1 MLRVMSYNVRYF
13 GHPTRGV
20 ASTRRGVRG
29 IASSIARM
37 EALPDL
43 ICLQEVETR
52 SVRASM
58 SVGRPGDG
66 DGTQLGA
73 LLCALDV
80 ELELLGKRDRYEAYY
95 FGAHQYRVTD
105 AFAAYTTGLA
115 VLAKRG
121 LSVLAHNAERPHE
134 ITHRPRRV
142 GLKQTRIAAHV
153 AFSNRKGER
162 VEVFN
167 THLSLP
173 SFWSRSFWTEQF
185 RMGYGANQ
193 LAEANELVKFI
204 QRERQSDHYLVT
216 GDFNSL
222 PGSPVDRMLR
232 EEHGLVDAFRSAR
245 HCADD
250 SARAFPTAGFMN
262 LKMHIDHMYA
272 SPSIHWVDLE
282 GTQPFGGRGEFA
294 GLSDHVPLIARFD
307 LKRAA

>member
-13 GHPTRGV
+13 GHPVRGV
-20 ASTRRGVRG
+20 ASTRRGVQG
-29 IASSIARM
+29 IASCIARM

-52 SVRASM
+52 SLRASM

-66 DGTQLGA
+66 DGTQLGS
-73 LLCALDV
+73 LLRALDIA
-80 ELELLGKRDRYEAYY
+80 LEKLDKSDRYEAYY

-105 AFAAYTTGLA
+105 SFAAYTTGLA

-121 LSVLAHNAERPHE
+121 LSVVAHNAERPHD
-134 ITHRPRRV
+134 ITHRPRMVR
-142 GLKQTRIAAHV
+142 LKQTRICAHV
-153 AFSNRKGER
+153 AFENRRGER

-173 SFWSRSFWTEQF
+173 SFWSRNFWTEPF

-193 LAEANELVKFI
+193 LAEATELVKFI
-204 QRERQSDHYLVT
+204 QRERQSDHFLVA

-232 EEHGLVDAFRSAR
+232 EEHGFSDAFRSAR
-245 HCADD
+245 RCQDN

-262 LKMHIDHMYA
+262 LKMHIDHLYA
-272 SPSIHWVDLE
+272 SPAIHWVDLE
-282 GTQPFGGRGEFA
+282 GTQPFGARGEFN